1 MRIMFSLNKKKVYK
15 IIYDVQGITTSI
27 LLVIFKA
34 YFREK
39 INIARREKS
48 SGDILIT
55 FDVL

>member
-1 MRIMFSLNKKKVYK
+1 MFSLNKKKVYK